1 MLLSPSG
8 RNLRCE
14 GSIQPGPEDG
24 VGWAVRDVRLSV
36 VCDPTLRGRGCWAPL
51 RNTAL
56 GIWHVGMLKPFPGL
70 CRLLGGVTS
79 EPRLRRVAHALCTHR
94 TLQKRQVSPPEDRA
108 WERSPGCA
116 PEPGLCTGLLP
127 PRLSVQEA
135 LLLASPTHCCF
146 SSVPGHHV
154 YALWGWCLAPMPPS
168 PRRACPPCRPL
179 DPTLQSPL
187 CWVRRGCGGTCRLR
201 PCRKE
206 RGTLLHRLMPTSSQD
221 GGEVTPGRHLEI
233 LSRRR
238 TLDYLSPLF
247 TFTSDVL

>member
-1 MLLSPSG
+1 MKGASSL
-8 RNLRCE
+8 
-14 GSIQPGPEDG
+14 GPEDG
-24 VGWAVRDVRLSV
+24 VGWAVGDVRLSV

-94 TLQKRQVSPPEDRA
+94 TWQKRQVSPPDDRA

-135 LLLASPTHCCF
+135 LLLALPTHCCF
-146 SSVPGHHV
+146 SGVTGHHV
-154 YALWGWCLAPMPPS
+154 YALWGWCL
-168 PRRACPPCRPL
+168 RQACPPCRPL

-187 CWVRRGCGGTCRLR
+187 CWVRRGGWRDLPSASLSQGKRDAVTYSH
-201 PCRKE
+201 
-206 RGTLLHRLMPTSSQD
+206 THRLMPTSSQD
-221 GGEVTPGRHLEI
+221 GREVTPGRHLEI

-238 TLDYLSPLF
+238 TLDYLCPLF